1 MEQGKYYS
9 GKEGRGGRSSSS
21 DSAPGRGGK
30 SPDPESSGGKPGR
43 SSPPGKG
50 GKSPD
55 PESNGGK
62 PGRSSPPGGAGTGGR
77 PGSSPPGKG
86 GKSPDPESNGG
97 KPGRSSPPGGAGT
110 GGRPGSSPPGKGG
123 KSPDPES
130 NGGKPGRSSPPGAPE
145 PVAGRVRP
153 LRAREANLPIRNPT
167 EANREGRLL
176 PGRRNRWQAGFVP
189 SGQGRQISRS
199 GIQRRQTGKVVSS
212 GAPEPVASRVRLHRE
227 KKEGRRGLARRQEKQ
242 ENHLSP
248 EPKAARRR
256 GRRAK
261 GRNPKAAFPP
271 EVFQV
276 HWNLLFQHC
285 RRPNRLAFRPSAKL
299 LLFHA

>member
-9 GKEGRGGRSSSS
+9 GRK
-21 DSAPGRGGK
+21 AGGK
-30 SPDPESSGGKPGR
+30 IIVPGFGSAEAANHLIR
-43 SSPPGKG
+43 SQAEASRA
-50 GKSPD
+50 D
-55 PESNGGK
+55 
-62 PGRSSPPGGAGTGGR
+62 R
-77 PGSSPPGKG
+77 PLRAREANLPIRNPTEANREGH
-86 GKSPDPESNGG
+86 
-97 KPGRSSPPGGAGT
+97 
-110 GGRPGSSPPGKGG
+110 PPGKGG

-130 NGGKPGRSSPPGAPE
+130 NGGKPGRSSPPGA
-145 PVAGRVRP
+145 
-153 LRAREANLPIRNPT
+153 L
-167 EANREGRLL
+167 
-176 PGRRNRWQAGFVP
+176 NRWQTGFVP
-189 SGQGRQISRS
+189 SDKGATIRS

-212 GAPEPVASRVRLHRE
+212 RGRGTGGDRVRPSVQGRQIIRSGIQRRQTGKPTLLGAGTGGRPGSSPPQGGTLPIRNLAEADREGRPSGGAEPVADRVRLHRE

-242 ENHLSP
+242 VNLLSP

-299 LLFHA
+299 LLFPA